1 MVDIVE
7 PKDNGV
13 SDYQNQQQLNQSS
26 DRPSWL
32 PEKFNTAE
40 DLAKA
45 YGELEKAYSSK
56 DAPQPMTQ
64 QQAEQATG
72 LSLDNYYNEF
82 AEKGELS
89 EDSYNQLASQGL
101 SRDLVDSYIEGQSA
115 IADGHVTQIKS
126 AAGGD
131 AEYSKITEW
140 AATNIP
146 QNELETYNNIVEN
159 GSVEE
164 AMMAVSGLKAR
175 YDNSVGVPPNLLQG
189 QQAQPTSAFQSTAE
203 IVAAINDPRY
213 QVDTA
218 YRKGV
223 EEKIK
228 RSNALG

>member
-72 LSLDNYYNEF
+72 ISLDNYYNEF

-89 EDSYNQLASQGL
+89 EDSYNQLQSQGL

-115 IADGHVTQIKS
+115 IADGHVSQIKS
-126 AAGGD
+126 AAGSD
-131 AEYSKITEW
+131 ADYEKITSW
-140 AATNIP
+140 AA
-146 QNELETYNNIVEN
+146 QNLPEAEVSTFNNIVEN

-218 YRKGV
+218 YRKTV

>member
-13 SDYQNQQQLNQSS
+13 ADYQNQQQLNQSS

-72 LSLDNYYNEF
+72 ISLDNYYNEF

-89 EDSYNQLASQGL
+89 DDSYNQLESQGL
-101 SRDLVDSYIEGQSA
+101 SRELVDSYIEGQSA

-126 AAGGD
+126 AAGSNAD
-131 AEYSKITEW
+131 YEKITSW
-140 AATNIP
+140 AA
-146 QNELETYNNIVEN
+146 QNLGEAEVNTFNNIVEN

-218 YRKGV
+218 YRKTV

>member
-72 LSLDNYYNEF
+72 ISLDNYYNEF

-101 SRDLVDSYIEGQSA
+101 SKDLVDSYIEGQSA
-115 IADGHVTQIKS
+115 IADNHVSQIKS
-126 AAGGD
+126 AAGND

-140 AATNIP
+140 AA
-146 QNELETYNNIVEN
+146 QNLPEAEVNTFNQIVEN
-159 GSVEE
+159 GTVEE

-189 QQAQPTSAFQSTAE
+189 QAAAPSSAFQSTAE
-203 IVAAINDPRY
+203 IISAINDPRY

-218 YRKGV
+218 YRKSV
-223 EEKIK
+223 EEKIA
-228 RSNALG
+228 RSNVLG

>member
-1 MVDIVE
+1 MVDTIE
-7 PKDNGV
+7 PQDNTM
-13 SDYQNQQQLNQSS
+13 NEAQQQQNLETNQ

-45 YGELEKAYSSK
+45 YSELEKSYSSK
-56 DAPQPMTQ
+56 ETPQPMNQ

-72 LSLDNYYNEF
+72 LTLDNYYNEF
-82 AEKGELS
+82 AENGSLS

-101 SRDLVDSYIEGQSA
+101 SKDLVDSYIEGQSA
-115 IADGHVTQIKS
+115 IADAHVTQIKS

-131 AEYSKITEW
+131 AEYTKLTQW
-140 AATNIP
+140 AATSL
-146 QNELETYNNIVEN
+146 QDNELNTFNNIVEK
-159 GSVEE
+159 GTVEE

-189 QQAQPTSAFQSTAE
+189 QQAAPSNAFQSTAE

-218 YRKGV
+218 YRKSV
-223 EEKIK
+223 EDKIK

>member
-1 MVDIVE
+1 MVDTIE
-7 PKDNGV
+7 PQDNTV
-13 SDYQNQQQLNQSS
+13 IEEQQKQNLDANQN
-26 DRPSWL
+26 RPSWL
-32 PEKFNTAE
+32 PEKFNSAE

-56 DAPQPMTQ
+56 EAPQPINQ

-89 EDSYNQLASQGL
+89 EDSYNQLESQGL

>member
-1 MVDIVE
+1 MVDTIE
-7 PKDNGV
+7 PQDNTV
-13 SDYQNQQQLNQSS
+13 IEEQQKQNLNT

-56 DAPQPMTQ
+56 EAPQPMTQ
-64 QQAEQATG
+64 QQVEQTTG
-72 LSLDNYYNEF
+72 LSLDNYYTEF

-115 IADGHVTQIKS
+115 IADNHVSQIKGI
-126 AAGGD
+126 AGSD
-131 AEYSKITEW
+131 AEYDKIVNW
-140 AATNIP
+140 ASTNLPEQEVI
-146 QNELETYNNIVEN
+146 TYNNVIEN
-159 GSVEE
+159 GTVEE

-175 YDNSVGVPPNLLQG
+175 FDNQVGVTPTLLKG
-189 QQAQPTSAFQSTAE
+189 NVATEGSAFQSTAE

-213 QVDTA
+213 SVDTA
-218 YRKGV
+218 YRKSV
-223 EEKIK
+223 EDKIK

>member
-1 MVDIVE
+1 MVDTIE
-7 PKDNGV
+7 PQDNTLTEATQK
-13 SDYQNQQQLNQSS
+13 QNLETNQ

-56 DAPQPMTQ
+56 DASQPMTQ

-72 LSLDNYYNEF
+72 ISLDNYYSEF

-89 EDSYNQLASQGL
+89 EDSYNNLASQGL

-115 IADGHVTQIKS
+115 IADNHVSQIKS
-126 AAGGD
+126 AAGNE
-131 AEYSKITEW
+131 AEYGKITEW
-140 AATNIP
+140 AA
-146 QNELETYNNIVEN
+146 QNLPEAEVNTFNQIVEN
-159 GSVEE
+159 GTVEE

-175 YDNSVGVPPNLLQG
+175 YDNQVGFTPNLLQG
-189 QQAQPTSAFQSTAE
+189 QAAAPSSAFQSTAE

-218 YRKGV
+218 YRKSV
-223 EEKIK
+223 EDKIK

>member
-1 MVDIVE
+1 MVDTIE
-7 PKDNGV
+7 PQDNTL
-13 SDYQNQQQLNQSS
+13 NEAQQQQHLETNQ

-56 DAPQPMTQ
+56 EAPQPMNQ

-72 LSLDNYYNEF
+72 LTLDNYYSEF
-82 AEKGELS
+82 AENGSLS

-101 SRDLVDSYIEGQSA
+101 SKDLVDSYIEGQSA
-115 IADGHVTQIKS
+115 IADGHVSQIKS

-131 AEYSKITEW
+131 ADYSKLTEW
-140 AATNIP
+140 AAKSL
-146 QNELETYNNIVEN
+146 QDNELNTFNNIVEN
-159 GSVEE
+159 GTVEE

-189 QQAQPTSAFQSTAE
+189 QQAAPTSAYQSTAE

>member
-82 AEKGELS
+82 ADKGELS
-89 EDSYNQLASQGL
+89 EDSYNQLEAQGL

-115 IADGHVTQIKS
+115 IADGHVSQIKS
-126 AAGGD
+126 AAGSD
-131 AEYSKITEW
+131 ADYEKITSW
-140 AATNIP
+140 AA
-146 QNELETYNNIVEN
+146 QNLQEAEVSTFNNIVEN

-218 YRKGV
+218 YRKTV

>member
-72 LSLDNYYNEF
+72 ISLDNYYNEF
-82 AEKGELS
+82 ADKGELS
-89 EDSYNQLASQGL
+89 EDSYNQLEAQGL

-115 IADGHVTQIKS
+115 IADGHVSQIKS
-126 AAGGD
+126 AAGSD
-131 AEYSKITEW
+131 ADYEKITSW
-140 AATNIP
+140 AA
-146 QNELETYNNIVEN
+146 QNLQEAEVSTFNNIVEN

-218 YRKGV
+218 YRKTV

>member
-72 LSLDNYYNEF
+72 ISLDNYYNEF

-89 EDSYNQLASQGL
+89 EDSYNQLA
-101 SRDLVDSYIEGQSA
+101 
-115 IADGHVTQIKS
+115 
-126 AAGGD
+126 
-131 AEYSKITEW
+131 
-140 AATNIP
+140 
-146 QNELETYNNIVEN
+146 
-159 GSVEE
+159 
-164 AMMAVSGLKAR
+164 
-175 YDNSVGVPPNLLQG
+175 
-189 QQAQPTSAFQSTAE
+189 
-203 IVAAINDPRY
+203 
-213 QVDTA
+213 
-218 YRKGV
+218 
-223 EEKIK
+223 
-228 RSNALG
+228 

>member
-13 SDYQNQQQLNQSS
+13 SDYQNQQQLNQNN

-32 PEKFNTAE
+32 PEKFNSAE

-56 DAPQPMTQ
+56 EAPQPINQ

-89 EDSYNQLASQGL
+89 EDSYNQLESQGL